1 MRGPRG
7 PQRLPRMRFRS
18 VWQGGWTPEKM
29 GEMDE
34 MGRRLEEAGPPEKM
48 GEMDEMG
55 ATVKGDDKQTRR
67 RRGPHYGPP
76 QKRNTDATPTQRQG
90 WPAQH
95 APPCRLNADATPPNA
110 AQRRRNET
118 QSGEPIATSLGGRRG
133 GLGKELRR
141 EGFLPRSAR
150 GRAKNPRA
158 QEHCLMVKSKGGLH
172 GPQPEIRKSPWL
184 QSPWK
189 SSRRPHRTR

>member
-1 MRGPRG
+1 
-7 PQRLPRMRFRS
+7 MRFRS

-90 WPAQH
+90 GLLSM
-95 APPCRLNADATPPNA
+95 PPLQTQRRRNASQRRRNADATPGVMYSTNHPA
-110 AQRRRNET
+110 AQRRRVAAPPRSSEGAIRRRRVAAPPQRRPTHT
-118 QSGEPIATSLGGRRG
+118 QRRG
-133 GLGKELRR
+133 WVHQAYPSQTQRR
-141 EGFLPRSAR
+141 RNPNATPTQRQGVSYSANHPRSATPTSR
-150 GRAKNPRA
+150 S
-158 QEHCLMVKSKGGLH
+158 L
-172 GPQPEIRKSPWL
+172 PQL
-184 QSPWK
+184 
-189 SSRRPHRTR
+189 